1 MTFLFIIN
9 KGSWAFD
16 LCTVSLVSVS
26 QTPEVSSEALV
37 AVWSVVTPGPCLRG
51 SCFSPL
57 SLSVC
62 FYYVDMVFALL
73 WLQELVTINKGNA
86 KGG

>member
-37 AVWSVVTPGPCLRG
+37 AVWSVDWRKAMARIMVRRRLLR
-51 SCFSPL
+51 
-57 SLSVC
+57 
-62 FYYVDMVFALL
+62 
-73 WLQELVTINKGNA
+73 
-86 KGG
+86 